1 MTSTK
6 SQHNLDSIAIAQA
19 LDRLAA
25 PYLRDGLG
33 VAEAYRRAADELEL
47 KKA

>member
-6 SQHNLDSIAIAQA
+6 SQLDSIAIAQA
-19 LDRLAA
+19 LDKLAA

-47 KKA
+47 KEA